1 MKNLNSEVFNKNKK
15 RNNILLI
22 IGLIL
27 LAITILLIYL
37 GIKYENQKLPEEI
50 SMNELI
56 SKGREDE
63 KIYSYIDVNIRPYLF
78 AVYETDGV
86 EENAKFY
93 FVMDKE
99 NYLYIVYMNDKK
111 YDELNKESIKDN
123 PIKINGL
130 TKKIPNDIKDLAIES
145 YNKLMED
152 TYLTKEN
159 FKEYVGL
166 IYLDTVTSV
175 YDSSIYYVG
184 SFLTGFFFI
193 LIIIIYIVIVIKS
206 KKTLNNISEEEL
218 AKIDAEINNINN
230 ELYSKMKIYLLK
242 DYIVDLGNS
251 IVILKYE
258 DLLWAYPFEQRYNG
272 LLINKCIK
280 LVDKKNKKYDV
291 ASSKILDKNKDEILQ
306 EILKEIKE
314 KNQDVLLGFNT
325 ENRKKV
331 KEKLKE
337 IKENNKNQKKI

>member
-93 FVMDKE
+93 FVMDKD

-123 PIKINGL
+123 SIKINGL